1 MKGKSLRVVSG
12 PSQLIYGTL
21 GALSHGYEE
30 DDDDSAIRKYFI
42 QNWCDA

>member
-21 GALSHGYEE
+21 GALSHGYDK
-30 DDDDSAIRKYFI
+30 DDENSSIIRGFNANCGPY
-42 QNWCDA
+42 

>member
-21 GALSHGYEE
+21 GALSHGTEKTEAEKIEE
-30 DDDDSAIRKYFI
+30 LLK
-42 QNWCDA
+42 CM

>member
-21 GALSHGYEE
+21 GALSHGTEQRDKE
-30 DDDDSAIRKYFI
+30 FMKEGVVPC
-42 QNWCDA
+42 NGE